1 MKQGAE
7 RGGTLTT
14 TSDPGPVFL
23 NYEQETPV
31 TKDTFLFHLRGL
43 LGRFGGHPLLVFCL
57 LTPSV
62 WVGGVS
68 SNTAGHLTY
77 GFSSLPISS
86 KTKWSSNVT

>member
-23 NYEQETPV
+23 NYVQETPV

-43 LGRFGGHPLLVFCL
+43 CWGVSGVTLVFS
-57 LTPSV
+57 SV
-62 WVGGVS
+62 S
-68 SNTAGHLTY
+68 
-77 GFSSLPISS
+77 
-86 KTKWSSNVT
+86 